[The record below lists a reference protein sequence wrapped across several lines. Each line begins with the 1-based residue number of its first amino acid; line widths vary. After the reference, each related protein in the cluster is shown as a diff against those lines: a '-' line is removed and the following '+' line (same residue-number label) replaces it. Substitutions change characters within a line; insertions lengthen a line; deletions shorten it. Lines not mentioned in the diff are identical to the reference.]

1 MEYQEIVTAYK
12 NKDLDTSDLIKKL
25 EIAKPLKSRSKYRAV
40 DIVDNSLTLN
50 NEITYLLT
58 MSENMEKSV
67 KFLDN
72 LDILLNEYF
81 SELISSVKNC
91 KAWEIIGMIPKG
103 WSQREFETLGKS
115 NKFKVLYDFNKK
127 YYKFLDYQRVADIRT
142 FIICDT
148 NLSDEKVRKL
158 DFLIKMFDLFK
169 NQRIKDEFFCFDK
182 EFLMTLINFKRS
194 KQLRIEEFIATKKKP
209 IQDDYEKYSRYFS
222 NKDYRDIIE
231 NITLTSKTLKI
242 SLSKT
247 IDAFCQ
253 LSETETEKSHLAD
266 DFKDL
271 KKLEKKYL
279 IMNKLKTKFD
289 ESQKQIECNK
299 LKEKKKEELKK
310 VLEKQVKEKSLQ
322 ENKVIELKKQEVK
335 KLPNKEQVV
344 PIILTWFEQEDVTLT
359 RRISIKKMN
368 AFFEKIKQIELE
380 TGKKA
385 NLFFVTN
392 SNKESTAKRAIEL
405 QKKSTVQGL
414 PNLIE
419 ATFGGY
425 STFKIDKN
433 GDITDIAQM
442 SELNRTKIINL
453 LEKPVR
459 HYLSSEL
466 IIKEEKNYLRYQ
478 FSDRKNRNVTVQYL
492 RNVINQLLE
501 DEKIK
506 KQPLKFLPYVER
518 SCSGIDV
525 VLESQL
531 KGIEQIPEYYK
542 IKYGVSS
549 KDIIQVNVANI
560 DEFIEDV
567 KPVIENVSI

>member
-12 NKDLDTSDLIKKL
+12 NKDLDTSDLVKKL
-25 EIAKPLKSRSKYRAV
+25 EIAKPLKSRLKYRAV

-58 MSENMEKSV
+58 MPENMEKSV

-81 SELISSVKNC
+81 SELIVSVKKC
-91 KAWEIIGMIPKG
+91 QAWEVIGMVPKG
-103 WSQREFETLGKS
+103 WSQHEFETLGKA

-127 YYKFLDYQRVADIRT
+127 YYKFLDYQRIADIRT
-142 FIICDT
+142 FIISDT
-148 NLSDEKVRKL
+148 NVTDEKIRKL
-158 DFLIKMFDLFK
+158 SFLIKMFESFK
-169 NQRIKDEFFCFDK
+169 NQRIKEEFFCFDK
-182 EFLMTLINFKRS
+182 EFLRTLINFQRS
-194 KQLRIEEFIATKKKP
+194 KQLRIEEFIETKKKP
-209 IQDDYEKYSRYFS
+209 IQDDYNKYSRYFS

-242 SLSKT
+242 SLSKI
-247 IDAFCQ
+247 IDIFCQ

-279 IMNKLKTKFD
+279 IMNKLKVKFD
-289 ESQKQIECNK
+289 ENQKELERARVEINRR
-299 LKEKKKEELKK
+299 EELKK
-310 VLEKQVKEKSLQ
+310 ALEKQIKEKDNLKT
-322 ENKVIELKKQEVK
+322 NKIIELKKQE
-335 KLPNKEQVV
+335 LSNKEQIV

-359 RRISIKKMN
+359 RRISTKKMN
-368 AFFEKIKQIELE
+368 AFFDKIKQIQLE

-392 SNKESTAKRAIEL
+392 SDKEKTAKRTIEL
-405 QKKSTVQGL
+405 QKKAIIQGL
-414 PNLIE
+414 PNLVE
-419 ATFGGY
+419 VTFGGY
-425 STFKIDKN
+425 SAFKIDKN
-433 GDITDIAQM
+433 GNIIDIAQM

-453 LEKPVR
+453 LETPVK

-466 IIKEEKNYLRYQ
+466 IVKEEKDYLRYQ
-478 FSDRKNRNVTVQYL
+478 FSDKKNRNVTVQYL
-492 RNVINQLLE
+492 KTVINQLLQ

-506 KQPLKFLPYVER
+506 KQPIKFLPYVER

-525 VLESQL
+525 VLESQI

-542 IKYGVSS
+542 IKYGVSA
-549 KDIIQVNVANI
+549 KEIIQVNVANI

-567 KPVIENVSI
+567 KPVMENIGV

>member
-1 MEYQEIVTAYK
+1 MEYQEIVTAYQ
-12 NKDLDTSDLIKKL
+12 NKDLDTSDLVKKL
-25 EIAKPLKSRSKYRAV
+25 EIAKPLKSRPKYRAV

-58 MSENMEKSV
+58 MPENMEKSV

-81 SELISSVKNC
+81 SELILSVKKC
-91 KAWEIIGMIPKG
+91 QAWEVIGMIPKG
-103 WSQREFETLGKS
+103 WSKREFETLGKA
-115 NKFKVLYDFNKK
+115 NKFKILYDFNKK
-127 YYKFLDYQRVADIRT
+127 YYKFLDYQRIADIKI
-142 FIICDT
+142 FIISDT
-148 NLSDEKVRKL
+148 NLTDEKIRKL
-158 DFLIKMFDLFK
+158 SFLIKIFDSFK

-182 EFLMTLINFKRS
+182 EFLMTLINFQRS
-194 KQLRIEEFIATKKKP
+194 KQLRIEEFIETKKKP
-209 IQDDYEKYSRYFS
+209 IQDDYNKYSRYFS

-242 SLSKT
+242 SLSKI

-253 LSETETEKSHLAD
+253 LSETEAEKSHLAN

-279 IMNKLKTKFD
+279 IMNKLKVKFD
-289 ESQKQIECNK
+289 ENQKEVEKAKIKELKNVLK
-299 LKEKKKEELKK
+299 KKIKEKAN
-310 VLEKQVKEKSLQ
+310 LQ
-322 ENKVIELKKQEVK
+322 KNKIIELKKQDEK
-335 KLPNKEQVV
+335 NLTNKEQIV

-359 RRISIKKMN
+359 RRISIKKLN

-392 SNKESTAKRAIEL
+392 SNKEKTAKRAREL
-405 QKKSTVQGL
+405 QKKAEVQGL
-414 PNLIE
+414 PNLVE
-419 ATFGGY
+419 VTFGGY
-425 STFKIDKN
+425 SAFKIDKN
-433 GDITDIAQM
+433 GTITDISQM
-442 SELNRTKIINL
+442 SDLNRTKIINL

-466 IIKEEKNYLRYQ
+466 IIKEEKDYLRYQ
-478 FSDRKNRNVTVQYL
+478 FSDKKNRNVTIQYL
-492 RNVINQLLE
+492 KTVINQLLQ

-518 SCSGIDV
+518 LCSGIDV
-525 VLESQL
+525 VLESQV

-542 IKYGVSS
+542 TKYGVSA
-549 KDIIQVNVANI
+549 KEIIQVNVANI

-567 KPVIENVSI
+567 KPVMENVSI